1 MKLRKGLRNK
11 GENIYDKVRFLRNER
26 NRINWIGDR
35 DWLLI
40 GGNEDKNKVVVVEF
54 VYLGMFK

>member
-40 GGNEDKNKVVVVEF
+40 GSNEEKNKVVVVEF